1 MSFPNRGEGPPLG
14 KNSHIFPF
22 FSGNVPE
29 LKLLFHHNDH
39 LRPTTGK
46 FLKLEKE
53 EVREREMRR
62 KAMAA

>member
-1 MSFPNRGEGPPLG
+1 MRSPPDPSKGSGTSG
-14 KNSHIFPF
+14 KA
-22 FSGNVPE
+22 GR
-29 LKLLFHHNDH
+29 D

>member
-1 MSFPNRGEGPPLG
+1 MA
-14 KNSHIFPF
+14 
-22 FSGNVPE
+22 E